1 MEMNFMTSRTDN
13 EGFPSMD
20 ILRNV
25 QKISVAGDTVRL
37 YGSYEGLTVYTGLSP
52 KAMHRLGDLYS
63 AIISSEKAGAINLSK
78 EILENG
84 SEEMIKDIYRRTI
97 V

>member
-1 MEMNFMTSRTDN
+1 MQMNFCSSSDQ
-13 EGFPSMD
+13 GFSIIRD
-20 ILRNV
+20 V
-25 QKISVAGDTVRL
+25 QMITTYEDSVTFIGHAEANMKVNGF
-37 YGSYEGLTVYTGLSP
+37 SQKGL
-52 KAMHRLGDLYS
+52 HRLGDLYS
-63 AIISSEKAGAINLSK
+63 AIISSEKVGAVNLSK

>member
-1 MEMNFMTSRTDN
+1 MEMNFMVSGTDSKD
-13 EGFPSMD
+13 FPSMD

-25 QKISVAGDTVRL
+25 QKISVSGNTVRFF
-37 YGSYEGLTVYTGLSP
+37 GSHEGLTVYTDLSP

-78 EILENG
+78 EILEN
-84 SEEMIKDIYRRTI
+84 SDEDMIKNIYRRTI